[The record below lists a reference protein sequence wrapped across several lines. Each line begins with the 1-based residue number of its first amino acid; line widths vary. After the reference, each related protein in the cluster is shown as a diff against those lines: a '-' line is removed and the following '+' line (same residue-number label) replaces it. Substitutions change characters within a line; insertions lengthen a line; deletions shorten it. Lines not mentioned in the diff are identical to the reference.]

1 MSKDIITR
9 PTTKVTLKRKVGYI
23 DEEASV
29 TRTKFAQMEIT
40 QENEQ
45 MEITQEN
52 ENKSASGPSTPNK
65 EPATS

>member
-1 MSKDIITR
+1 MSKEIVTR

-40 QENEQ
+40 QENE
-45 MEITQEN
+45 
-52 ENKSASGPSTPNK
+52 NKSASGPSTPNK
-65 EPATS
+65 EPVTS